1 MKNIEFFNYLLLNQ
15 FWYGFILV
23 LFLINENKVKIPIVV
38 WLGVITMFSICTI
51 VWFIYFMSGS
61 K

>member
-51 VWFIYFMSGS
+51 AWFIYFYER
-61 K
+61 